1 MENSIISKSNNKE
14 NELKKSKKEFFKNKK
29 AISSSN
35 NNNTLNNNSLSEIN
49 NITPE
54 TPENNNNFSLL
65 TNLNAN
71 KSILT
76 DINKVNKYKHKISC
90 LEQEI
95 KKTKTEKNDFYEI
108 KQKISNCQNQ
118 IKLYINKNNKQREQL
133 QLLSHQIDQQLESI
147 NYNKVKKQIL
157 KNQLENN
164 DDKTQKEIVDMNIES
179 SQRQLENIMS
189 LIEILEKENEKL
201 KNKIKNINNTKKYYE
216 IQDKQ
221 RVEKSKINELTNL
234 IKMKKFQLKMHITKC
249 NLVKLELLK
258 KIEFIKDELNRNLGK
273 NLDTKKK
280 LDILEKK
287 EKGKNEYKP
296 KIIAIKNNSINFRNN
311 SMHLKYNLKT
321 ENNIIDIN
329 KIKNKNIQYKN
340 DGIINDNKNDKKN
353 IVKME
358 KNDGLVVKKDS
369 FNEIMKEGMI
379 NIPSNLIEIFTEK
392 ELKAIF
398 IGLNRNKE
406 KYKQLLKKFEV
417 QNTLVDTLETRHKL
431 ELKNKLNKINELDEQ
446 IEFLNIKKFDIEAD
460 IQLYKDKISKEMEK
474 RNICYMK
481 VNEIFNQVED
491 KKKILDKKKR
501 EIKLLKYKLLNLKN
515 LVKNGDIKSIKKDPE
530 IYVEY
535 LEKDEENNII
545 NRIEEN
551 KNVENIDE
559 ENVNEENNIINN
571 INVETPK
578 TQRTA
583 YEEEDENLFNNILI
597 KNKNMDRL
605 IPKEEHISL
614 NNSISSSKIL

>member
-1 MENSIISKSNNKE
+1 MENSINSKSNNKE

-29 AISSSN
+29 VISSSN

-164 DDKTQKEIVDMNIES
+164 DDKTQKEIVDLNIES

-201 KNKIKNINNTKKYYE
+201 KNKIKIINNTKKYYE

-234 IKMKKFQLKMHITKC
+234 IKMKKFQLKMHNTKC

-258 KIEFIKDELNRNLGK
+258 KIEFIKDELNRNHGK
-273 NLDTKKK
+273 NSEIKKK

-287 EKGKNEYKP
+287 EKGKNDYKP
-296 KIIAIKNNSINFRNN
+296 KIIAVKNNSINVRNN

-340 DGIINDNKNDKKN
+340 DGIISDYKKDKKN

-358 KNDGLVVKKDS
+358 KNDKLILKKDS

-501 EIKLLKYKLLNLKN
+501 EIKLLKYKLLNLKK
-515 LVKNGDIKSIKKDPE
+515 LVKNGDIKSIKNDPE
-530 IYVEY
+530 IDVEY
-535 LEKDEENNII
+535 LEEDEENNII
-545 NRIEEN
+545 NHIEEN
-551 KNVENIDE
+551 KNIENINE
-559 ENVNEENNIINN
+559 ENVKEENNNN

>member
-1 MENSIISKSNNKE
+1 MENSINSKSNNKE
-14 NELKKSKKEFFKNKK
+14 NELKKSKKEFFKNRKV
-29 AISSSN
+29 ISSSN

-108 KQKISNCQNQ
+108 KRKISNCQNQ

-201 KNKIKNINNTKKYYE
+201 KNKIKIINNTKKYYE

-234 IKMKKFQLKMHITKC
+234 IKMKKFQLKMHNTKC

-258 KIEFIKDELNRNLGK
+258 KIEFIKDELNRNHGK
-273 NLDTKKK
+273 NSEIKKK

-287 EKGKNEYKP
+287 EKGKNDYKP
-296 KIIAIKNNSINFRNN
+296 KIIAVKNNSINVRNN

-340 DGIINDNKNDKKN
+340 DGIISDYKKDKKN

-358 KNDGLVVKKDS
+358 KNDKLILKKDS

-501 EIKLLKYKLLNLKN
+501 EIKLLKYKLLNLKK
-515 LVKNGDIKSIKKDPE
+515 LVKNGDIKSIKNDPE
-530 IYVEY
+530 IDVEY
-535 LEKDEENNII
+535 LEEDEENNII
-545 NRIEEN
+545 NHIEEN
-551 KNVENIDE
+551 KNIENINE
-559 ENVNEENNIINN
+559 ENVKEENNNN
-571 INVETPK
+571 INEETPK

>member
-1 MENSIISKSNNKE
+1 MENSINSKSNNKE
-14 NELKKSKKEFFKNKK
+14 NELKKSKKEFFKNRKV
-29 AISSSN
+29 ISSSN

-234 IKMKKFQLKMHITKC
+234 IKMKKFQLKMHNTKC

-258 KIEFIKDELNRNLGK
+258 KIEFIKDELNRNHGK
-273 NLDTKKK
+273 NSEIKKK

-287 EKGKNEYKP
+287 EKGKNDYKP
-296 KIIAIKNNSINFRNN
+296 KIIAVKNNSINVRNN

-340 DGIINDNKNDKKN
+340 DGIISDYKKDKKN

-358 KNDGLVVKKDS
+358 KNDKLILKKDS

-501 EIKLLKYKLLNLKN
+501 EIKLLKYKLLNLKK
-515 LVKNGDIKSIKKDPE
+515 LVKNGDIKSIKNDPE
-530 IYVEY
+530 IDVEY
-535 LEKDEENNII
+535 LEEDEENNII
-545 NRIEEN
+545 NHIEEN
-551 KNVENIDE
+551 KNIENINE
-559 ENVNEENNIINN
+559 ENVKEENNNN

-583 YEEEDENLFNNILI
+583 YEEEEEDENLFNNILI

>member
-1 MENSIISKSNNKE
+1 MENSINSKSNNKE

-29 AISSSN
+29 VISSSN

-234 IKMKKFQLKMHITKC
+234 IKMKKFQLKMHNTKC

-258 KIEFIKDELNRNLGK
+258 KIEFIKDELNRNHGK
-273 NLDTKKK
+273 NSEIKKK

-287 EKGKNEYKP
+287 EKGKNDYKP
-296 KIIAIKNNSINFRNN
+296 KIIAVKNNSINVRNN

-340 DGIINDNKNDKKN
+340 DGIISDYKKDKKN

-358 KNDGLVVKKDS
+358 KNDKLILKKDS

-501 EIKLLKYKLLNLKN
+501 EIKLLKYKLLNLKK
-515 LVKNGDIKSIKKDPE
+515 LVKNGDIKSIKNDPE
-530 IYVEY
+530 IDVEY
-535 LEKDEENNII
+535 LEEDEENNII
-545 NRIEEN
+545 NHIEEN
-551 KNVENIDE
+551 KNIENINE
-559 ENVNEENNIINN
+559 ENVKEENNNN

>member
-164 DDKTQKEIVDMNIES
+164 DDKTQKEIVDMNIKS
-179 SQRQLENIMS
+179 CQRQLENIMS

-201 KNKIKNINNTKKYYE
+201 KNKVKNINNTKKYYE
-216 IQDKQ
+216 LQDKQ
-221 RVEKSKINELTNL
+221 KVEKSKINELTNL
-234 IKMKKFQLKMHITKC
+234 IKMKKFQLKMHNTKC

-501 EIKLLKYKLLNLKN
+501 EIKLLKYKLLNLKK
-515 LVKNGDIKSIKKDPE
+515 LVKNGDIKSIKNDPE
-530 IYVEY
+530 IDVEY
-535 LEKDEENNII
+535 LEEDEENNII
-545 NRIEEN
+545 NHIEEN
-551 KNVENIDE
+551 KNIENINE
-559 ENVNEENNIINN
+559 ENVKEENNNN

>member
-1 MENSIISKSNNKE
+1 MENSINSKSNNKE

-29 AISSSN
+29 VISSSN

-234 IKMKKFQLKMHITKC
+234 IKMKKFQLKMHNTKC

-258 KIEFIKDELNRNLGK
+258 KIEFIKDELNRNHGK
-273 NLDTKKK
+273 NSEIKKK

-287 EKGKNEYKP
+287 EKGKNDYKP
-296 KIIAIKNNSINFRNN
+296 KIIAVKNNSINVRNN

-340 DGIINDNKNDKKN
+340 DGIISDYKKDKKN

-358 KNDGLVVKKDS
+358 KNDKLILKKDS

-501 EIKLLKYKLLNLKN
+501 EIKLLKYKLLNLKK
-515 LVKNGDIKSIKKDPE
+515 LVKNGDIKSIKNDPE
-530 IYVEY
+530 IDVEY
-535 LEKDEENNII
+535 LEEDEENNII
-545 NRIEEN
+545 NHIEEN
-551 KNVENIDE
+551 KNIENINE
-559 ENVNEENNIINN
+559 ENVKEENNNN

-605 IPKEEHISL
+605 IPKVNKFFQVQL
-614 NNSISSSKIL
+614 ILFLTK

>member
-1 MENSIISKSNNKE
+1 MENSINSKSNNKE

-29 AISSSN
+29 VISSSN

-234 IKMKKFQLKMHITKC
+234 KKMKKFQLKMHNTKC

-258 KIEFIKDELNRNLGK
+258 KIEFIKDELNRNHGK
-273 NLDTKKK
+273 NSEIKKK

-287 EKGKNEYKP
+287 EKGKNDYKP
-296 KIIAIKNNSINFRNN
+296 KIIAVKNNSINVRNN

-340 DGIINDNKNDKKN
+340 DGIISDYKKDKKN

-358 KNDGLVVKKDS
+358 KNDKLILKKDS

-501 EIKLLKYKLLNLKN
+501 EIKLLKYKLLNLKK
-515 LVKNGDIKSIKKDPE
+515 LVKNGDIKSIKNDPE
-530 IYVEY
+530 IDVEY
-535 LEKDEENNII
+535 LEEDEENNII
-545 NRIEEN
+545 NHIEEN
-551 KNVENIDE
+551 KNIENINE
-559 ENVNEENNIINN
+559 ENVKEENNNN

>member
-1 MENSIISKSNNKE
+1 MENSINSKSNNKE
-14 NELKKSKKEFFKNKK
+14 NELKKSKKEFFKNRKV
-29 AISSSN
+29 ISSSN

-201 KNKIKNINNTKKYYE
+201 KNKIKIINNTKKYYE

-234 IKMKKFQLKMHITKC
+234 IKMKKFQLKMHNTKC

-258 KIEFIKDELNRNLGK
+258 KIEFIKDELNRNHGK
-273 NLDTKKK
+273 NSEIKKK

-287 EKGKNEYKP
+287 EKGKNDYKP
-296 KIIAIKNNSINFRNN
+296 KIIAVKNNSINVRNN

-340 DGIINDNKNDKKN
+340 DGIISDYKKDKKN

-358 KNDGLVVKKDS
+358 KNDKLILKKDS

-501 EIKLLKYKLLNLKN
+501 EIKLLKYKLLNLKK
-515 LVKNGDIKSIKKDPE
+515 LVKNGDIKSIKNDPE
-530 IYVEY
+530 IDVEY
-535 LEKDEENNII
+535 LEEDEENNII
-545 NRIEEN
+545 NHIEEN
-551 KNVENIDE
+551 KNIENINE
-559 ENVNEENNIINN
+559 ENVKEENNNN

>member
-1 MENSIISKSNNKE
+1 MENSINSKSNNKE
-14 NELKKSKKEFFKNKK
+14 NELKKSKKEFFKNRKV
-29 AISSSN
+29 ISSSN

-234 IKMKKFQLKMHITKC
+234 IKMKKFQLKMHNTKC

-258 KIEFIKDELNRNLGK
+258 KIEFIKDELNRNHGK
-273 NLDTKKK
+273 NSEIKKK

-287 EKGKNEYKP
+287 EKGKNDYKP
-296 KIIAIKNNSINFRNN
+296 KIIAVKNNSINVRNN

-340 DGIINDNKNDKKN
+340 DGIISDYKKDKKN

-358 KNDGLVVKKDS
+358 KNDKLILKKDS

-501 EIKLLKYKLLNLKN
+501 EIKLLKYKLLNLKK
-515 LVKNGDIKSIKKDPE
+515 LVKNGDIKSIKNDPE
-530 IYVEY
+530 IDVEY
-535 LEKDEENNII
+535 LEEDEENNII
-545 NRIEEN
+545 NHIEEN
-551 KNVENIDE
+551 KNIENINE
-559 ENVNEENNIINN
+559 ENVKEENNNN

>member
-1 MENSIISKSNNKE
+1 MENSINSKSNNKE

-29 AISSSN
+29 VISSSN

-234 IKMKKFQLKMHITKC
+234 IKMKKFQLKMHNTKC

-258 KIEFIKDELNRNLGK
+258 KIEFIKDELNRNHGK
-273 NLDTKKK
+273 NSEIKKK

-287 EKGKNEYKP
+287 EKGKNDYKP
-296 KIIAIKNNSINFRNN
+296 KIIAVKNNSINVRNN

-340 DGIINDNKNDKKN
+340 DGIISDYKKDKKN

-358 KNDGLVVKKDS
+358 KNDKLILKKDS

-417 QNTLVDTLETRHKL
+417 QNTLVDSLETRHKL

-501 EIKLLKYKLLNLKN
+501 EIKLLKYKLLNLKK
-515 LVKNGDIKSIKKDPE
+515 LVKNGDIKSIKNDPE
-530 IYVEY
+530 IDVEY
-535 LEKDEENNII
+535 LEEDEENNII
-545 NRIEEN
+545 NHIEEN
-551 KNVENIDE
+551 KNIENINE
-559 ENVNEENNIINN
+559 ENVKEENNNN

>member
-1 MENSIISKSNNKE
+1 MENSINSKSNNKE

-29 AISSSN
+29 VISSSN

-234 IKMKKFQLKMHITKC
+234 IKMKKFQLKMHNTKC

-258 KIEFIKDELNRNLGK
+258 KIEFIKDELNRNHGK
-273 NLDTKKK
+273 NSEIKKK

-287 EKGKNEYKP
+287 EKGKNDYKP
-296 KIIAIKNNSINFRNN
+296 KIIAVKNNSINVRNN

-340 DGIINDNKNDKKN
+340 DGIISDYKKDKKN

-358 KNDGLVVKKDS
+358 KNDKLILKKDS

-491 KKKILDKKKR
+491 RKKILDKKKR
-501 EIKLLKYKLLNLKN
+501 EIKLLKYKLLNLKK
-515 LVKNGDIKSIKKDPE
+515 LVKNGDIKSIKNDPE
-530 IYVEY
+530 IDVEY
-535 LEKDEENNII
+535 LEEDEENNII
-545 NRIEEN
+545 NHIEEN
-551 KNVENIDE
+551 KNIENINE
-559 ENVNEENNIINN
+559 ENVKEENNNN

>member
-1 MENSIISKSNNKE
+1 MENSINSKSNNKE
-14 NELKKSKKEFFKNKK
+14 NELKKSKKEFFKNRKV
-29 AISSSN
+29 ISSSN

-234 IKMKKFQLKMHITKC
+234 IKMKKFQLKMHNTKC

-258 KIEFIKDELNRNLGK
+258 KIEFIKDELNRNHGK
-273 NLDTKKK
+273 NSEIKKK

-287 EKGKNEYKP
+287 EKGKNDYKP
-296 KIIAIKNNSINFRNN
+296 KIIAVKNNSINVRNN

-340 DGIINDNKNDKKN
+340 DGIISDYKKDKKN

-358 KNDGLVVKKDS
+358 KNDKLILKKDS

-417 QNTLVDTLETRHKL
+417 QNTLVDSLETRHKL

-491 KKKILDKKKR
+491 RKKILDKKKR
-501 EIKLLKYKLLNLKN
+501 EIKLLKYKLLNLKK
-515 LVKNGDIKSIKKDPE
+515 LVKNGDIKSIKNDPE
-530 IYVEY
+530 IDVEY
-535 LEKDEENNII
+535 LEEDEENNII
-545 NRIEEN
+545 NHIEEN
-551 KNVENIDE
+551 KNIENINE
-559 ENVNEENNIINN
+559 ENVKEENNNN